1 MNKKYLKSV
10 LLVLLLVDINQITN
24 AAPMILDLNA
34 LSTKYKLKN
43 DIPARVQWDAN
54 SGYCGEVSMISAGL
68 YYGQYLSQYD
78 VRGIASPGVPQN
90 LSDSQLL
97 VGVND
102 DVAAKGLRLKY
113 ERKSSASSSSFYA
126 WVKYHISLGHPV
138 VTGVFLNQ
146 NQDDESDLDQGSD
159 EYDHIVPVIGFGS
172 DRPFVNSYYS
182 GDVIIFSDN
191 GLDNPYYSLEI
202 QEFLANRQ
210 EANNPDGSAYYLPKD
225 PIIKYGIAITGV
237 MDNKNETLPVIVTT
251 SKNTESPEMIY
262 NDTKR
267 PTAST
272 FDLTVTVSKLVPNI
286 NYNLYLYSQ
295 ETDVPVESF
304 NVNSKK
310 IGVLPWQV
318 IKITSGSKWSKT
330 IKNVKS
336 NSKVIFR
343 AVKADPS
350 TVIRTKS
357 KVRW

>member
-24 AAPMILDLNA
+24 AGPIVLDLNA
-34 LSTKYKLKN
+34 ISTKYKLKN
-43 DIPARVQWDAN
+43 DIPLRIQWDAN

-78 VRGIASPGVPQN
+78 ARAIASPGVPQN
-90 LSDSQLL
+90 LSKSQLL

-113 ERKSSASSSSFYA
+113 ERKSGASSSSFYA
-126 WVKYHISLGHPV
+126 WVKYHIALGHPV
-138 VTGVFLNQ
+138 VTGVLLNQ
-146 NQDDESDLDQGSD
+146 NLDNENDLDLGSD

-172 DRPFVNSYYS
+172 NRPFVNSYYPD
-182 GDVIIFSDN
+182 DVIIFSDN

-202 QEFLANRQ
+202 QKFLANRQ
-210 EANNPDGSAYYLPKD
+210 EANNPDGSEYYLPKD

-237 MDNKNETLPVIVTT
+237 MDNKNETLPVRVTT
-251 SKNTESPEMIY
+251 SKNIEFPEMIN

-286 NYNLYLYSQ
+286 SYNLYLYSK
-295 ETDVPVESF
+295 ETDVPVDSF

-318 IKITSGSKWSKT
+318 IKITSGNTWSKT
-330 IKNVKS
+330 FNVKS
-336 NSKVIFR
+336 DSKVFFR
-343 AVKADPS
+343 AVKATDLMA
-350 TVIRTKS
+350 S
-357 KVRW
+357 KYSPRKAK